1 MSPGELRAEKPDD
14 VLFAGSGG
22 REAVD
27 TCEVDLLFDN
37 ADGAWPELPF
47 AEVSVARRLHRGG
60 EGQYLVNRAAVRRI
74 DLVELLSDVGLGGG
88 LRSVISQGRVETV
101 LNSKPV
107 ERRELVEE
115 AAGLGRFKRRRHRAE
130 LKLARVAIQVDRAR
144 DLEEEV
150 RKRLRPLALQ
160 ATAAER
166 AEKLGFEI
174 ARLQAAIATLDLAQ
188 LGERRAGADVR
199 RAEAAEERRVLD
211 AQIAELVAARER
223 AEVELTDAA
232 GAREGTTAALYRLA
246 SSSERIALRREAA
259 ALLAGS
265 LAAELDAA
273 RNHDPRASAGLEEAA
288 RLAATVAQQ
297 GAAELARAQLAAE
310 EQWARVAAAE
320 RRAQA
325 GLAAELD
332 EVLGRRGE
340 AEKLLTGGGRDALLA
355 LRGATE
361 RLAMR
366 QESAQRLRV
375 EVENELAE
383 TRRRGG
389 GPTAFELERAADEAD
404 AAARAAHREHDDLEA
419 RAILARE
426 RVATVEL
433 ALSEREGLPPAARAL
448 AEQGEELA
456 LQRVEIEAGRERAV
470 AAALGHLASAVLA
483 ADAERG
489 LELVERAR
497 AAGLGSVRILVGRDP
512 RTLAGLPVVP
522 RDALL
527 ASSGPAVTEDGLG
540 WDPQRGELWFAGEA
554 AEAVL
559 LELDTRRREL
569 TAEADELVARAGQ
582 AAERAVAEDERAAAA
597 ARAFAPVA
605 HLRGVRRASPVL
617 LERLRAGA
625 ERLDETLRIAA
636 GAATRLEAPL
646 AERAARLADDLGAI
660 SAREAELRHAVA
672 AHEERGLAAERQ
684 ANGRL
689 AHGADVEIATTDR
702 AQELQLR
709 VEAAARAAEES
720 AERARLAARTLAE
733 SDGVRSRR
741 PGALVL
747 ERLLAGAGR
756 LEAALSL
763 EVERFDGPLRARV
776 EAQAARTGE
785 LGADLRRLG
794 AEEVELRQSA
804 AQAGERLSAVDVE
817 LARIDAER
825 DEAERRLAAA
835 GAEPAEGTDRDELA
849 EKLQRGERRRES
861 LGQVNP
867 LAQEEYEAEKVRLVE
882 LSEQRADLER
892 SLEELERLRDD
903 LTRTVETRFAE
914 TFDAVQ
920 RHFDEV
926 AATLFPGGSGRLRMT
941 EPEDEGEEP
950 GIEVELRPA
959 GKKVQRLSLLS
970 GGEKALGAIA
980 FLFSLFLSRPSPFY
994 LLDEVEAA
1002 LDDTNIGR
1010 FTELLRRYADRA
1022 QFIVITHQKRTMEA
1036 ADVLYGVT
1044 MGSDGVSQIVSRRL
1058 PRHEE
1063 VAATA

>member
-1 MSPGELRAEKPDD
+1 M
-14 VLFAGSGG
+14 
-22 REAVD
+22 
-27 TCEVDLLFDN
+27 
-37 ADGAWPELPF
+37 
-47 AEVSVARRLHRGG
+47 
-60 EGQYLVNRAAVRRI
+60 
-74 DLVELLSDVGLGGG
+74 
-88 LRSVISQGRVETV
+88 
-101 LNSKPV
+101 
-107 ERRELVEE
+107 
-115 AAGLGRFKRRRHRAE
+115 
-130 LKLARVAIQVDRAR
+130 
-144 DLEEEV
+144 
-150 RKRLRPLALQ
+150 
-160 ATAAER
+160 AT
-166 AEKLGFEI
+166 
-174 ARLQAAIATLDLAQ
+174 
-188 LGERRAGADVR
+188 
-199 RAEAAEERRVLD
+199 
-211 AQIAELVAARER
+211 
-223 AEVELTDAA
+223 
-232 GAREGTTAALYRLA
+232 
-246 SSSERIALRREAA
+246 
-259 ALLAGS
+259 S

-273 RNHDPRASAGLEEAA
+273 RNHDPRASAGLEEGARAA
-288 RLAATVAQQ
+288 AAAAQQ
-297 GAAELARAQLAAE
+297 AAAELARAQLEAE

-325 GLAAELD
+325 ELAAELD
-332 EVLGRRGE
+332 AVLARRGE
-340 AEKLLTGGGRDALLA
+340 AERLLTGGGRDALLA

-366 QESAQRLRV
+366 HESAQRLRV
-375 EVENELAE
+375 EVEAELTE

-389 GPTAFELERAADEAD
+389 GPSAFELERAADEAD
-404 AAARAAHREHDDLEA
+404 AAARAAHREQDDLEA
-419 RAILARE
+419 RAVLARE
-426 RVATVEL
+426 RVAAVEL

-456 LQRVEIEAGRERAV
+456 LQRVEIVAGRERAV

-483 ADAERG
+483 SDPERG

-497 AAGLGSVRILVGRDP
+497 AAGLGSVRVLVGRDP
-512 RTLAGLPVVP
+512 GTLAGVPVVS

-527 ASSGPAVTEDGLG
+527 SSSGPAVTEDGLG

-569 TAEADELVARAGQ
+569 AAEADELETRAEQ
-582 AAERAVAEDERAAAA
+582 AAQLAAAADERAAAA
-597 ARAFAPVA
+597 GSAFAPVA
-605 HLRGVRRASPVL
+605 HLRGVRRASPAL
-617 LERLRAGA
+617 LEHLLAGA

-636 GAATRLEAPL
+636 AAATRLEAPL
-646 AERAARLADDLGAI
+646 AERAARLADDLGGI
-660 SAREAELRHAVA
+660 SAREAELRHAAA
-672 AHEERGLAAERQ
+672 AHEERGLAAERH
-684 ANGRL
+684 ANGRV
-689 AHGADVEIATTDR
+689 AHGGDGGVGATDR

-720 AERARLAARTLAE
+720 AERARLAARALAE
-733 SDGVRSRR
+733 SDGIRSLR
-741 PGALVL
+741 PSALVL
-747 ERLLAGAGR
+747 ERLLAGTGR
-756 LEAALSL
+756 LEAALTV
-763 EVERFDGPLRARV
+763 EVERFDSPLRARV

-794 AEEVELRQSA
+794 AEEVELRQGA

-817 LARIDAER
+817 LARIDAEH
-825 DEAERRLAAA
+825 DEAERRLTAA

-849 EKLQRGERRRES
+849 EKLARDERRRES

-867 LAQEEYEAEKVRLVE
+867 LAQEEYEAEKERLKE

-926 AATLFPGGSGRLRMT
+926 AGTLFPGGAGRLRLT

-1058 PRHEE
+1058 PRDEE